1 MTLVPTATATTSS
14 DPGRRLGST
23 RRRHTRLLASVAA
36 GAITIAA
43 CSGSEEAV
51 PDTTTAVTTTTIQ
64 PPPVGDGRLVIGLL
78 LPVNDPELGA
88 SLSGAAEL
96 AIERVND
103 AGGVLDRS
111 VRTVTAD
118 EGSSAA
124 DTAGA
129 IQTLLAQDV
138 DAIVGP
144 ASSVITLSVLDD
156 IVAAGTVA
164 CSPTASTLALD
175 GFPDDDL
182 FFRTVPSDSLQAEAI
197 AEVADQT
204 GSQRAAVV
212 FADDAYGRG
221 LEEVVTGA
229 LAGGPI
235 TVVDDVPLPLGD
247 EGFDTQAR
255 RLVESEAQIAIVLA
269 DATTTARFLESLDAF
284 DDTGL
289 TAVIT
294 NDAVRSASTA
304 QRIAGLGPTLR
315 TKILG
320 VGPQAESD
328 RADTPFDPPGPFAA
342 NAYDCVNLIA
352 LAAEQVGSDAP
363 RDIAGQ
369 MASVSASGS
378 VCREYADC
386 LASLDAG
393 ILIDYNGPSGVTDL
407 LARRGDPARAVFDR
421 FTFDEE
427 GRDVLQRTFIVGS

>member
-1 MTLVPTATATTSS
+1 LTAA
-14 DPGRRLGST
+14 
-23 RRRHTRLLASVAA
+23 AVA
-36 GAITIAA
+36 IAA
-43 CSGSEEAV
+43 CSGSDDAG
-51 PDTTTAVTTTTIQ
+51 PTTTTAVTTTTIE
-64 PPPVGDGRLVIGLL
+64 PPPEGDGRLVVGLL

-88 SLSGAAEL
+88 SLSSAAEL
-96 AIERVND
+96 AIDRINE

-111 VRTVTAD
+111 IRTVTAD
-118 EGSSAA
+118 EGTSAA

-144 ASSVITLSVLDD
+144 ASSVIALSVLDD

-164 CSPTASTLALD
+164 CSPTASSLMLD
-175 GFPDDDL
+175 DFPDNDL
-182 FFRTVPSDSLQAEAI
+182 FFRTVPSDTMQAEAI

-204 GSQRAAVV
+204 GSQRAALL

-221 LEEVVTGA
+221 LEEAVDDE
-229 LAGGPI
+229 LDGGPI
-235 TVVDDVPLPLGD
+235 TVADSIALPPGD
-247 EGFDTQAR
+247 EDFDAEAR

-269 DATTTARFLESLDAF
+269 DATTTARFLEALDSF

-294 NDAVRSASTA
+294 NDAVRNTSTA
-304 QRIAGLGPTLR
+304 QRMAGLGAGLR
-315 TKILG
+315 TKIVG

-328 RADTPFDPPGPFAA
+328 RPDTPFDPPGPFAT

-352 LAAEQVGSDAP
+352 LAAEQIGSDAP

-378 VCREYADC
+378 VCREFSDC
-386 LASLDAG
+386 AASLDAG
-393 ILIDYNGPSGVTDL
+393 ILIDYNGPSGVTEL
-407 LARRGDPARAVFDR
+407 LPRRGDPARAVFDR

-427 GRDVLQRTFIVGS
+427 GRDQLQRTFIVGS

>member
-1 MTLVPTATATTSS
+1 MRKAIAPTSRG
-14 DPGRRLGST
+14 PGRRPAAA
-23 RRRHTRLLASVAA
+23 RRNRTRLLASLTAAAVA
-36 GAITIAA
+36 IAA
-43 CSGSEEAV
+43 CSGSDDAG
-51 PDTTTAVTTTTIQ
+51 PTTTTAVTTTTIE
-64 PPPVGDGRLVIGLL
+64 PPPGGDGRLVIGLL

-88 SLSGAAEL
+88 SLSSAAEL
-96 AIERVND
+96 AIDRINE

-111 VRTVTAD
+111 IRTVTAD
-118 EGSSAA
+118 EGTSAA

-164 CSPTASTLALD
+164 CSPTASSLMLD
-175 GFPDDDL
+175 DFPDNDL
-182 FFRTVPSDSLQAEAI
+182 FFRTVPSDTMQAEAI

-204 GSQRAAVV
+204 GSQRAALL

-221 LEEVVTGA
+221 LEEAFGGA
-229 LAGGPI
+229 LGGGPI
-235 TVVDDVPLPLGD
+235 TVADSIALPPGD
-247 EGFDTQAR
+247 EDFGAEAR

-269 DATTTARFLESLDAF
+269 DATTTARFLEALDSF

-294 NDAVRSASTA
+294 NDAVRNTSTA
-304 QRIAGLGPTLR
+304 QRIAGLGPGLR
-315 TKILG
+315 TKIVG

-328 RADTPFDPPGPFAA
+328 RPDTPFDPPGPFAT

-352 LAAEQVGSDAP
+352 LAAEQIGSDAP

-378 VCREYADC
+378 VCREFSDC
-386 LASLDAG
+386 AASLDAG
-393 ILIDYNGPSGVTDL
+393 ILIDYNGPSGVTEL
-407 LARRGDPARAVFDR
+407 LPRRGDPARAVFDR

-427 GRDVLQRTFIVGS
+427 GRDQLQRTFIVGS